1 MVTPEMISAVRMEVG
16 DLSVELPFLTD
27 DVYTY
32 FLTKNNE
39 NIRRSSLDAA
49 RVILLNLSIN
59 SNDRTVDVLSIK
71 NSKAAEAYR
80 EALRLF
86 VTNPNLNSMY
96 AYLTAYGS
104 GIDRNEMLTNVADKK
119 INAVVPPVTYYG
131 DNKKEG
137 DYNPFMI

>member
-1 MVTPEMISAVRMEVG
+1 MISAVKMEVG

-32 FLTKNNE
+32 LLTKNNE

-49 RVILLNLSIN
+49 RIILLNISIN

-80 EALRLF
+80 EALKLF
-86 VTNPNLNSMY
+86 ITNQNLNSMY

-104 GIDRNEMLTNVADKK
+104 GIDRNEMLNNVADQT
-119 INAVVPPVTYYG
+119 INAVVPPVSYYG
-131 DNKKEG
+131 DNRKEG
-137 DYNPFMI
+137 EYNPFMIGG

>member
-1 MVTPEMISAVRMEVG
+1 MITAEMISAVRFEVG

-32 FLTKNNE
+32 LLTKNNE

-49 RVILLNLSIN
+49 RIILLNLSIN

-86 VTNPNLNSMY
+86 VSNPNLNSMY

-104 GIDRNEMLTNVADKK
+104 GIDRNEMLANVADEN
-119 INAVVPPVTYYG
+119 INAVVPPVAYYG
-131 DNKKEG
+131 DNRKEG
-137 DYNPFMI
+137 EYNPFII

>member
-1 MVTPEMISAVRMEVG
+1 M
-16 DLSVELPFLTD
+16 
-27 DVYTY
+27 
-32 FLTKNNE
+32 
-39 NIRRSSLDAA
+39 DAA
-49 RVILLNLSIN
+49 RIILLNLSIN

-86 VTNPNLNSMY
+86 VSNPNLNSMY

-104 GIDRNEMLTNVADKK
+104 GIDRNEMLANVADEN

-131 DNKKEG
+131 DNRKEG
-137 DYNPFMI
+137 EYNPFII